1 MMMRNVAEV
10 LARPASSQRASHSAI
25 LSARGDISYG
35 ELWNRSVSL
44 SATLRAYGVKTA
56 EPVLVLLGSR
66 PEWFETFFALN
77 AGGMV
82 PVPVTSESFAPAV
95 ESIRPRIAIV
105 DEVGLDLLRQN
116 QSSIELSLAVG
127 VTDIEAPTEF
137 HFESRHASRD
147 ARLRAWNLPY
157 RYPCLVDSTT
167 GKGIVIGHDGI
178 LANCLPQI
186 HELQLSSSDVNL
198 IAEPLSGIL
207 ALYGFTLALFALGAS
222 NIVYDGSIV
231 DTEQLLD
238 CADRQGAT
246 NLFLPGSTIEQIART
261 DCGVD
266 KIRQGRIRM
275 IVAHG
280 AVSPE
285 AVIELDSALPDV
297 SILRSWGV
305 NELPWPATVL
315 PSALARVQP
324 DSVGVAMSH
333 CRIAVKSP
341 DGDISGDGTGELLI
355 RSRARMRGYLPAQ
368 ADHGEKE
375 AILGWL
381 NTGRVGTVD
390 KLGCVYMNEN
400 GFT

>member
-1 MMMRNVAEV
+1 M
-10 LARPASSQRASHSAI
+10 
-25 LSARGDISYG
+25 
-35 ELWNRSVSL
+35 
-44 SATLRAYGVKTA
+44 
-56 EPVLVLLGSR
+56 
-66 PEWFETFFALN
+66 
-77 AGGMV
+77 
-82 PVPVTSESFAPAV
+82 
-95 ESIRPRIAIV
+95 
-105 DEVGLDLLRQN
+105 
-116 QSSIELSLAVG
+116 
-127 VTDIEAPTEF
+127 
-137 HFESRHASRD
+137 
-147 ARLRAWNLPY
+147 
-157 RYPCLVDSTT
+157 
-167 GKGIVIGHDGI
+167 
-178 LANCLPQI
+178 
-186 HELQLSSSDVNL
+186 
-198 IAEPLSGIL
+198 
-207 ALYGFTLALFALGAS
+207 ALFALGAS
-222 NIVYDGSIV
+222 NIIYDGSIV

-246 NLFLPGSTIEQIART
+246 NLFLPGSTIEHVART

-266 KIRQGRIRM
+266 KIRQSRIRM

-285 AVIELDSALPDV
+285 AVIELDSALPGV

-368 ADHGEKE
+368 ADHRERE
-375 AILGWL
+375 TSSGWL

-390 KLGCVYMNEN
+390 KLGCVYLNEN
-400 GFT
+400 GFS